1 MIISQLIITDLSTN
15 MMNNLKIILLAIIPL
30 ALIPTGIA
38 FGEHIFTGDAFAQY
52 LDVAQ
57 LSSEKYTLKVDEKT
71 YDIYYGYHGSL
82 EVDIKQVGKDLPQLS
97 SMNINQE
104 RKSLEITMD
113 HVPIDNVFWL
123 RLPFEVLSADNAK
136 YKLVIDGIDTQYD
149 LTKFPHDYAIGMI
162 IPKDAKHI
170 EIIGTQVI
178 PEFGTISIVI
188 LGVSIIGI
196 IYFAKSY
203 NPWTRIN

>member
-1 MIISQLIITDLSTN
+1 MT

-38 FGEHIFTGDAFAQY
+38 FGSHIFSGDAFAQY

-57 LSSEKYTLKVDEKT
+57 LSSEKYTLKVDDKT
-71 YDIYYGYHGSL
+71 YDIFYGYRGSL
-82 EVDIKQVGKDLPQLS
+82 EVDIKHVGEDLPQLS
-97 SMNINQE
+97 SISINQE
-104 RKSLEITMD
+104 KKSLEITMD
-113 HVPIDNVFWL
+113 HVPTDNVFWI

-136 YKLVIDGIDTQYD
+136 YKLEIDGVDTLYD
-149 LTKFPHDYAIGMI
+149 LTKFPHDYAIGMV
-162 IPKDAKHI
+162 IPKNAKHI

-178 PEFGTISIVI
+178 PEFGAISIVI
-188 LGVSIIGI
+188 LGISIIGI
-196 IYFAKSY
+196 VYFTKSH